1 MSIRR
6 NTFYNLVGSFFPLLS
21 SLITIPLYI
30 GLIGEDRY
38 GILAIIWLLLGYF
51 GLFDLGLGRATAQ
64 SIATR
69 RDSSDKERAQVFW
82 TALLLNLGLGVLG
95 GLLVWPIFCLFFD
108 NIFKV
113 DEALRPEI
121 YHAIPWLILA
131 LPMAIFSGTLTG
143 ALQGRERF
151 FELNLISMMGALI
164 FQILPLIVAQ
174 YISVELGI
182 LLPAVLFARFFTL
195 LALFGQCKRHIA
207 LGYPISFH
215 HTKAKL
221 LLRFGGWVTITSFVG
236 PMMVILDRIIIG
248 SVLGAKSVT
257 YYTVPFQLAE
267 RTALIPSSLT
277 TALFPRFSAVTLSE
291 QKVLADEAMN
301 ILIVT
306 MTPIIAICILFI
318 KPFLLWWV
326 GVEFA
331 HESVLVGQV
340 VLIGFWVNG
349 FARVPFALLQARGK
363 PGLIAKCHLI
373 ELLPYF
379 VLLYFA
385 LNNLGLLGASL
396 VFTFRVFIDFILLSG
411 LSGSLGSL
419 FRICVIPVI
428 FLAIGFFISYHINIE
443 DVLYFIYVFI
453 YMLFVITWAWWKAP
467 NLIKNQLFGK
477 FKRL

>member
-1 MSIRR
+1 
-6 NTFYNLVGSFFPLLS
+6 
-21 SLITIPLYI
+21 
-30 GLIGEDRY
+30 
-38 GILAIIWLLLGYF
+38 
-51 GLFDLGLGRATAQ
+51 
-64 SIATR
+64 
-69 RDSSDKERAQVFW
+69 
-82 TALLLNLGLGVLG
+82 
-95 GLLVWPIFCLFFD
+95 
-108 NIFKV
+108 
-113 DEALRPEI
+113 
-121 YHAIPWLILA
+121 
-131 LPMAIFSGTLTG
+131 
-143 ALQGRERF
+143 
-151 FELNLISMMGALI
+151 
-164 FQILPLIVAQ
+164 
-174 YISVELGI
+174 
-182 LLPAVLFARFFTL
+182 
-195 LALFGQCKRHIA
+195 
-207 LGYPISFH
+207 
-215 HTKAKL
+215 
-221 LLRFGGWVTITSFVG
+221 
-236 PMMVILDRIIIG
+236 MMVILDRIIIG

-411 LSGSLGSL
+411 LSGSLSSL

-443 DVLYFIYVFI
+443 DMLYFIYVFI

-467 NLIKNQLFGK
+467 YLLKNQLFGK